1 MGTKITQLIFEQA
14 KIPCITVTSQLSET
28 KRGSQGFGS
37 TDKSYSTQ
45 SKEIAKNAAFENAID
60 KMVQNQLSN
69 QESTNEDEIP
79 DYLEMSSSNNP
90 IPTSINT
97 ENSDI
102 DETGSVTTEPS
113 SNTSINPRAEKI
125 PKDHQCND
133 TQENATKIRSDDSPT
148 PPILPVEKLN
158 SSTPNHIQ
166 FSRDFVAQA
175 TGYHKS
181 NMLLKYF
188 EIVAKDTVS
197 IEKPEKS
204 EIPIDGE
211 VPTLRSSKRNKVPSK
226 LPKNFSDVWHMDI
239 VYGPCTAIGGIKYAL
254 LLIDK
259 KTRKCYIYGLKNMK
273 TSIKS
278 ALQKFVNDVQVK
290 PKLIRTDFDN
300 RLMGGAARTYLEEQ
314 KIRVEA
320 APPKRQH
327 QNGLVERRW
336 QSILT
341 MARNW
346 LRNELLPSTF
356 WFFAIKRGCEIMN
369 ILPTKHEKGK
379 ISTPFENVHNEKVD
393 YRQLF
398 PIFKKAYVKTEK
410 RTGGKHKNSYYT
422 HTIKAI
428 CVGTCPDSD
437 SLLFIIQP
445 PNKSFLLQM
454 DIVLTFVYQLD
465 LNLT

>member
-1 MGTKITQLIFEQA
+1 
-14 KIPCITVTSQLSET
+14 
-28 KRGSQGFGS
+28 
-37 TDKSYSTQ
+37 
-45 SKEIAKNAAFENAID
+45 
-60 KMVQNQLSN
+60 
-69 QESTNEDEIP
+69 
-79 DYLEMSSSNNP
+79 
-90 IPTSINT
+90 
-97 ENSDI
+97 
-102 DETGSVTTEPS
+102 
-113 SNTSINPRAEKI
+113 
-125 PKDHQCND
+125 
-133 TQENATKIRSDDSPT
+133 
-148 PPILPVEKLN
+148 
-158 SSTPNHIQ
+158 
-166 FSRDFVAQA
+166 
-175 TGYHKS
+175 
-181 NMLLKYF
+181 
-188 EIVAKDTVS
+188 
-197 IEKPEKS
+197 
-204 EIPIDGE
+204 
-211 VPTLRSSKRNKVPSK
+211 
-226 LPKNFSDVWHMDI
+226 
-239 VYGPCTAIGGIKYAL
+239 
-254 LLIDK
+254 
-259 KTRKCYIYGLKNMK
+259 
-273 TSIKS
+273 
-278 ALQKFVNDVQVK
+278 
-290 PKLIRTDFDN
+290 
-300 RLMGGAARTYLEEQ
+300 MGGAARTYLEEQ

-356 WFFAIKRGCEIMN
+356 WFFAIKRGCETMN

-379 ISTPFENVHNEKVD
+379 FSTPFENVHNEKVD

-454 DIVLTFVYQLD
+454 DTVLTFVYQLD